1 MSCQLPADPRN
12 RALLQPRSCRQR
24 DSCFQSGTKQ
34 RVTNERSSIGLFAAG
49 ICSLALVRRNAIILA
64 GANVFIGAC
73 APIAISLGGIVG
85 DFLLDEDKSLATA
98 PVTGFNVGVALGAL
112 PAAWLMRMIG
122 RRYGFMSGALIS
134 GFGGLVAAT
143 ALFQLNFW
151 LFAAGLLIIG
161 IGGAFVQQFRFA
173 AADNAPDSFKAQAI
187 SWVLIGGIFAAVIGP
202 QTVILARDYFAP
214 VQFAGAYVG
223 LIGLAIIGFVILS
236 FLRVHENT
244 VLLEHESEEPAR
256 PLSEIL
262 RQPQFLTALA
272 CGVCSF
278 ALMSFMMT
286 GAPLAMIA
294 CGFSTDLATLGI
306 QWHVLA
312 MFGPSFFTGKL
323 IARFGRETIVA
334 TGLIILIGCAFIA
347 SLGIELW
354 NFWLALVLLG
364 VGWNF
369 GFIGATA
376 MVTTTYRS
384 SEKNKVQG
392 VHDVILFS
400 TVAFSSLMSGQ
411 ILNTFGWDGINMI
424 MWPIASLCLVILGLQ
439 VRRDRKNRAATA

>member
-1 MSCQLPADPRN
+1 MSVGQSAASSESSA
-12 RALLQPRSCRQR
+12 AL
-24 DSCFQSGTKQ
+24 
-34 RVTNERSSIGLFAAG
+34 GLA
-49 ICSLALVRRNAIILA
+49 RRNAVVLA
-64 GANVFIGAC
+64 AANAFIGAC

-85 DFLLDEDKSLATA
+85 DYLLDEDKSLATA
-98 PVTGFNVGVALGAL
+98 PVTGFNIGVALGAL
-112 PAAWLMRMIG
+112 PAAWLMRLVG
-122 RRYGFMSGALIS
+122 RRYGFMGGAVVSCI
-134 GFGGLVAAT
+134 GGLVAAT
-143 ALFQLNFW
+143 ALFRLDFW
-151 LFAAGLLIIG
+151 LFAAGLVIVG
-161 IGGAFVQQFRFA
+161 MGGAFVQQFRFA

-187 SWVLIGGIFAAVIGP
+187 SWVLIGGIFAAIIGP
-202 QTVILARDYFAP
+202 QTVIFTRDYFEP
-214 VQFAGAYVG
+214 VLFAGAYVS
-223 LIGLAIIGFVILS
+223 LIGLALIGAVILS

-244 VLLEHESEEPAR
+244 VLLEHENEEPAR
-256 PLSEIL
+256 PLGEIIS
-262 RQPQFLTALA
+262 QPRFLTALA

-286 GAPLAMIA
+286 GAPLAMIG

-334 TGLIILIGCAFIA
+334 TGLVILIVCAFIA

-411 ILNTFGWDGINMI
+411 VLNAFGWDGINMI
-424 MWPIASLCLVILGLQ
+424 MWPIAVVCLLVLGLQ
-439 VRRDRKNRAATA
+439 VRSDRKNGIKVG